1 MEFDNFYL
9 FKSKDLKKDVTYEM
23 VPYDHL
29 IDISSCLSMSYVE
42 GNNFGI
48 KFEYFDK
55 YLVLFFRN
63 IIECTKF
70 YIYGKIL
77 HYNQIER
84 NNSFQHTIE
93 MNIRIL
99 FDDQKFNQMENVL
112 LVVIDQHA
120 TEEAKKNTG
129 DDDEGSKNLLQSVAV
144 IYERLMI
151 CFYSMK
157 NP

>member
-1 MEFDNFYL
+1 LLNEENYFGLFMLSRGVYDLRKIPLQEYYKKVMDLTDRRYCPEWMEFDNFYL

-29 IDISSCLSMSYVE
+29 IDLSSCLSMSYVE

-48 KFEYFDK
+48 KFEYVDK

-77 HYNQIER
+77 HYN
-84 NNSFQHTIE
+84 
-93 MNIRIL
+93 
-99 FDDQKFNQMENVL
+99 
-112 LVVIDQHA
+112 
-120 TEEAKKNTG
+120 
-129 DDDEGSKNLLQSVAV
+129 
-144 IYERLMI
+144 
-151 CFYSMK
+151 
-157 NP
+157 

>member
-1 MEFDNFYL
+1 
-9 FKSKDLKKDVTYEM
+9 
-23 VPYDHL
+23 
-29 IDISSCLSMSYVE
+29 
-42 GNNFGI
+42 
-48 KFEYFDK
+48 
-55 YLVLFFRN
+55 
-63 IIECTKF
+63 
-70 YIYGKIL
+70 
-77 HYNQIER
+77 
-84 NNSFQHTIE
+84 
-93 MNIRIL
+93 
-99 FDDQKFNQMENVL
+99 MENVL